1 MQYSVTFIILQINV
15 SNKMIVEKQFDKL
28 ITMLEDFPM
37 NPQVW
42 APRLN
47 PIQIVVY
54 DHWLLILLS
63 ICLTSSPIT
72 FPTTIVFKAAC
83 LYDLVM
89 QAINRWV
96 QICLWDSI
104 SSRFL
109 SSIFVPGFIASSIRF
124 SYHSLGCR
132 LFAISSQNSMATTI
146 RRLLFLNLWWKWNKS
161 QHLKFCVN
169 WHELLIN
176 SQG

>member
-1 MQYSVTFIILQINV
+1 MIL
-15 SNKMIVEKQFDKL
+15 EKWFDKW
-28 ITMLEDFPM
+28 ITLLEDFPM

-47 PIQIVVY
+47 PIQKVVY
-54 DHWLLILLS
+54 DHWLSILLS

-72 FPTTIVFKAAC
+72 LPTTIVFKAAC
-83 LYDLVM
+83 LYDLDTH
-89 QAINRWV
+89 AINRWV

-109 SSIFVPGFIASSIRF
+109 SSILVPGFIASSMRF
-124 SYHSLGCR
+124 WYHSLGCR

-146 RRLLFLNLWWKWNKS
+146 RRLLFLNLLWKMKQIQKMS
-161 QHLKFCVN
+161 SFVSTG
-169 WHELLIN
+169 IN
-176 SQG
+176 C